1 MPPTT
6 LKLPAE
12 LKERIEEVARE
23 AGQSPH
29 AFMIAAIERETR
41 LAEQRQQFVDSALEA
56 RAEFART
63 GAGYDAKDVHA
74 YFAATARGK
83 RAARPKARRWP
94 R

>member
-6 LKLPAE
+6 LKLSPE
-12 LKERIEEVARE
+12 LKERIEAVAEE
-23 AGQSPH
+23 AGQSAH

-41 LAEQRQQFVDSALEA
+41 LAEDRRRFVDDALEA

-63 GAGYDAKDVHA
+63 SAGHDAKEVHA
-74 YFAATARGK
+74 YFAARARGK
-83 RAARPKARRWP
+83 RPARPKAKRWP